1 METMKIISHK
11 VNTTKDLVK
20 TEKINGIEVDI
31 RCYKNELVLSHDPL
45 QDGEIYFDYLENYDH
60 NLLVLN
66 IKESGI
72 EDLVIKRT
80 KEKLVNKKFFLLDVE
95 IPFIVTNRGVNKE
108 NLSVRYSEYE
118 SFESLTAFNLL
129 ADWIWIDTFNKLPK
143 LNKHIIKYFNTKKT
157 CLVSPSRWGREDDLD
172 GYLEIFK
179 KYDYSPDYIMK

>member
-1 METMKIISHK
+1 M
-11 VNTTKDLVK
+11 
-20 TEKINGIEVDI
+20 
-31 RCYKNELVLSHDPL
+31 
-45 QDGEIYFDYLENYDH
+45 
-60 NLLVLN
+60 
-66 IKESGI
+66 
-72 EDLVIKRT
+72 
-80 KEKLVNKKFFLLDVE
+80 LDVE

-118 SFESLTAFNLL
+118 SFESLKAFNLL